1 MTTASATSY
10 TMTGQIP
17 MITHTF
23 YESCLALHPED
34 VGMVVGRG
42 GRTINGIKR
51 DVGAMELRVMR
62 PCPQSSGMP
71 WVLIQGEAHAVTKA
85 FYEVLKIARE
95 SERRRLTEVPM
106 VSPTPPAPTLGD
118 IAHFH
123 TKKDGKKTEVGA
135 VDAWVIACGKCEDWG
150 PG

>member
-1 MTTASATSY
+1 MASASTQSVY
-10 TMTGQIP
+10 TMTGQIS
-17 MITHTF
+17 MHTRVF
-23 YESCLALHPED
+23 YESYLALHPSD

-51 DVGAMELRVMR
+51 DVGVMELRVMH
-62 PCPQSSGMP
+62 PCPQSGGMP

-106 VSPTPPAPTLGD
+106 AAPPPPNLTLGD
-118 IAHFH
+118 IAQFH
-123 TKKDGKKTEVGA
+123 PKKDGKKIVVGA
-135 VDAWVIACGKCEDWG
+135 ADAWVMSVKGEE
-150 PG
+150 